1 MRVGLKTETGRVVTA
16 QGVKPIAKVEW
27 KRENFWVYGVVEPLS
42 GWHFE
47 QEYGQ
52 LNSEHFQSF
61 IDALSVALG
70 QDCALMQLVH
80 ICMTSAGV
88 MSTSAPHLKAWGTG
102 LQSQVI
108 KT

>member
-1 MRVGLKTETGRVVTA
+1 MRVGLKIEPGRVVTA
-16 QGVKPIAKVEW
+16 QGVKPVTKVER

-52 LNSEHFQSF
+52 LNSAPFQSL

-70 QDCALMQLVH
+70 QDCALIQLDQ
-80 ICMTSAGV
+80 A
-88 MSTSAPHLKAWGTG
+88 KAHQALG
-102 LQSQVI
+102 LR
-108 KT
+108 